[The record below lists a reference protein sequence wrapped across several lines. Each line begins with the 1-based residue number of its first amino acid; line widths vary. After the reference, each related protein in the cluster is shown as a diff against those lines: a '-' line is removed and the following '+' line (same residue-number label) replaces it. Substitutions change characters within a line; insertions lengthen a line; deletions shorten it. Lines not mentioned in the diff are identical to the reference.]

1 MGKKKN
7 KRSRGKRSAA
17 RTAAPA
23 SGARASAP
31 QDRAPAKKNGAAA
44 KKGRQAPAAKDGS
57 GGGASWWDVSVQFL
71 REVKTELK
79 KVTWPTRRQTISS
92 TGVVVVLVIIV
103 SVFLGLV
110 DMILARLV
118 RLVIG

>member
-7 KRSRGKRSAA
+7 KRSRSKRSAA
-17 RTAAPA
+17 RSAAGA
-23 SGARASAP
+23 SGARATAP
-31 QDRAPAKKNGAAA
+31 QDQAPAKKNGAAA
-44 KKGRQAPAAKDGS
+44 KKARPAPAAKNGS
-57 GGGASWWDVSVQFL
+57 GGGPSWWEASVQFL

-92 TGVVVVLVIIV
+92 TGVVLVLVIIV

>member
-7 KRSRGKRSAA
+7 KRSRSKRSAA
-17 RTAAPA
+17 RSAAAQSGAQAAAPQ
-23 SGARASAP
+23 G
-31 QDRAPAKKNGAAA
+31 RAPAKKNAAA
-44 KKGRQAPAAKDGS
+44 KKGRQAPATKDNA
-57 GGGASWWDVSVQFL
+57 GGGPSWWEASVQFL